1 MKRAFRTILQVIG
14 IGDWG
19 KQPILPIFS
28 PMKNQRTWHHIAFWL
43 AYFIF
48 EAYIEYAWM
57 GSAPSY
63 KNLPDAD
70 KAFMSMGFEACMF
83 LVKVP
88 LTYLVL
94 YLATTYTAKYKDPAF
109 AILLTITGFFFGIAI
124 HRILI
129 AEIVLPIIYGDRTSG
144 SPVFTIPKILYSLID
159 LMFIVGVAF
168 AIKQFRI
175 NQRSQHR
182 EKLLQKEKLE
192 AELKFLRTQTNPHF
206 LFNTLNNIYAL
217 ARKKSDDTAPV
228 VMKLSKLLRFMLY
241 ESRNDSISIAEE
253 IRVLEDYIEL
263 ERIRY
268 NERLTVQ
275 FNKSID
281 CDSQAIA
288 PLILLPFVENAFK
301 HGASEARF
309 TSYIYIDVE
318 LEDGQLQFKVEN
330 SKDEEQ
336 EKPITENIGLSN
348 VRRQLEL
355 MYPEHRLQVQNE
367 KNKFYIHLTINLK
380 KHATVSM
387 HHSGR

>member
-1 MKRAFRTILQVIG
+1 
-14 IGDWG
+14 
-19 KQPILPIFS
+19 
-28 PMKNQRTWHHIAFWL
+28 MKNQRVRYHIIFWV
-43 AYFIF
+43 AYFLFQAYLEF
-48 EAYIEYAWM
+48 EWM
-57 GSAPSY
+57 KTTETYGKWPT
-63 KNLPDAD
+63 
-70 KAFMSMGFEACMF
+70 
-83 LVKVP
+83 VKQ
-88 LTYLVL
+88 
-94 YLATTYTAKYKDPAF
+94 A
-109 AILLTITGFFFGIAI
+109 
-124 HRILI
+124 
-129 AEIVLPIIYGDRTSG
+129 
-144 SPVFTIPKILYSLID
+144 LYSLGAEAMLLPIKLSTTYLFLYIVRKVGGQMKKNWLAWILATLLMVGATLLTRLEVIHVIIKEFYNDAEMVAAQQKSYTIFRFLWGMID
-159 LMFIVGVAF
+159 VMFYIGIVF
-168 AIKQFRI
+168 AIEQFLL
-175 NQRSQHR
+175 NQQSQHR
-182 EKLLQKEKLE
+182 EKLLHKEKLE

-217 ARKKSDDTAPV
+217 ARKKSDDTANV

-268 NERLTVQ
+268 NERLSVR

-281 CDSQAIA
+281 CDNQAIA

-309 TSYIYIDVE
+309 SSYIYIDIE
-318 LEDGQLQFKVEN
+318 LKEGQLKFTVEN
-330 SKDEEQ
+330 SKDEEP

-355 MYPEHRLQVQNE
+355 MYPEHGLHVQNE
-367 KNKFYIHLTINLK
+367 KNRFYIHLTINLR